1 MSEIFQRHSNVSFS
15 PNIFTPYPGIPIWP
29 ELKTMGV
36 KEPESLEE
44 WASVGLG
51 SNHLPWLRGSE
62 LLRLNGMLEEFLLNN
77 RIRRASPRPL
87 VTRRS
92 LLTGQALRVGEIS

>member
-1 MSEIFQRHSNVSFS
+1 MSDIFQRHSNVSFS

-29 ELKTMGV
+29 QLKAMGV

-44 WASVGLG
+44 WTTVGLG
-51 SNHLPWLRGSE
+51 SNHLPWLRGEE
-62 LLRLNGMLEEFLLNN
+62 LRSLKRNLKEFLISN
-77 RIRRASPRPL
+77 RKTRAIRKRV

-92 LLTGQALRVGEIS
+92 LLTGQALRSEVS